1 MAKKQA
7 AEGTDLEREAS
18 EDCSKAILEAYRE
31 YTHKKR
37 EELRTLS
44 KGSKG
49 WWKKCNELHAKKA
62 SVSHAPA
69 LKDEEGKWYR
79 KPKEKAD
86 LFANAFS
93 AKYKLNSEKEN
104 EYTALLALD
113 LDTTDW
119 NLGTQDEVEKTLA
132 ALRED
137 SATGPDG
144 LPTRLLK
151 TCAVELA
158 KPVHKLARNV
168 LCSGR
173 WPAGWCVHWIVPLH
187 KKGSTWKPGNY
198 RGEHLTAQLGKAVE
212 RFMQKSFG
220 EHLCSEEC
228 SGANQFA
235 YKTKRGAR
243 DLLVF
248 LVLTWL
254 HGFGQGK
261 KYVLYCS
268 DVAGAFD
275 RVRLE
280 RLEEKLRSKKTG
292 VP

>member
-1 MAKKQA
+1 M
-7 AEGTDLEREAS
+7 
-18 EDCSKAILEAYRE
+18 
-31 YTHKKR
+31 
-37 EELRTLS
+37 
-44 KGSKG
+44 
-49 WWKKCNELHAKKA
+49 
-62 SVSHAPA
+62 
-69 LKDEEGKWYR
+69 
-79 KPKEKAD
+79 
-86 LFANAFS
+86 
-93 AKYKLNSEKEN
+93 
-104 EYTALLALD
+104 
-113 LDTTDW
+113 
-119 NLGTQDEVEKTLA
+119 A

-151 TCAVELA
+151 TCAAELA

-198 RGEHLTAQLGKAVE
+198 RGVHLTAQLGKAVE

-220 EHLCSEEC
+220 EHFCSEEC
-228 SGANQFA
+228 SGANRFA

-243 DLLVF
+243 DLLAF
-248 LVLTWL
+248 LVFTWL
-254 HGFGQGK
+254 HRFGQGK

-280 RLEEKLRSKKTG
+280 RLEEKLRSKKVLERWVKLFTSWLRERPARVVVG
-292 VP
+292 GSTSEELALTNMLFQGTVWGPTLWNLFYEDAALPVKEAGFTEAVFADDLNAFKEVAREMANEEALETAKTCQKKLHRWEKLTR